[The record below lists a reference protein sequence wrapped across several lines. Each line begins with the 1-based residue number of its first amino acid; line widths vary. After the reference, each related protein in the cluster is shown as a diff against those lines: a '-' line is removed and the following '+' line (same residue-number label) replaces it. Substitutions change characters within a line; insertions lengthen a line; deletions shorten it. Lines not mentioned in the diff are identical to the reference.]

1 MLCHMPQDLGATGVV
16 LVVESD
22 ATVAERHTTTL
33 TSAGFQAVVVRRG
46 DDALDLVHRR
56 DDVRAVVTGMVLRG
70 LDGLSL
76 ATAIRASDGRPSDL
90 PVVVC
95 SRTGGAMT
103 RRRALQLGVD
113 EFVAADALD
122 DVAPRVVDLVALS
135 ADERRSRRVHRALD
149 LAGR

>member
-1 MLCHMPQDLGATGVV
+1 MADDAGIV

-22 ATVAERHTTTL
+22 ISVAEHHSSTL
-33 TSAGFQAVVVRRG
+33 GSAGFDAVIVRRG
-46 DDALDLVHRR
+46 DDALDMVHRR

-76 ATAIRASDGRPSDL
+76 ATAIRASAGRPSDL

-95 SRTGGAMT
+95 SRVGGALT
-103 RRRALQLGVD
+103 RRRALQVGVD
-113 EFVAADALD
+113 EFVPAEAID
-122 DVAPRVVDLVALS
+122 DVAPRVLDLVALS

-149 LAGR
+149 SASR